1 MILPTKHLPGDRA
14 LLAVG
19 AGILATLD
27 EPKTISRIWAEFSR
41 HNKANG
47 LSVPVTFD
55 WFVLALDLL
64 FTINTITYGQGFITK
79 AQL

>member
-19 AGILATLD
+19 ADILATLD
-27 EPKTISRIWAEFSR
+27 EPKTISRIWAELSR

-47 LSVPVTFD
+47 LSVTVTFD

-64 FTINTITYGQGFITK
+64 FTINTITYIQGYITK